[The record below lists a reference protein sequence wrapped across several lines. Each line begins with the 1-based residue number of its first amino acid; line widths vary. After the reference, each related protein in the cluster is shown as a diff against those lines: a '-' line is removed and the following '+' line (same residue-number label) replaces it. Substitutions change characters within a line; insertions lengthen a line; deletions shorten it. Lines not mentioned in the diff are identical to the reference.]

1 MAKVLV
7 VEDIAYT
14 RDGMCDILCS
24 LGHYVDAATDG
35 ADADVFLK
43 LFKYDLVVTDIMMP
57 HKNGFELVKDIRKNT
72 PSTKIL
78 VISGGGNFYNQDIC
92 DAISDVASDKSIQK
106 PFSKREFI
114 SSVNDLIAESD

>member
-7 VEDIAYT
+7 VEDIAHT
-14 RDGMCDILCS
+14 RDGMCDILCG

-35 ADADVFLK
+35 TDADVFLK

-57 HKNGFELVKDIRKNT
+57 HKNGFELIKDIRKT
-72 PSTKIL
+72 APLTKIL

-92 DAISDVASDKSIQK
+92 NAINDVASDKFIQK

-114 SSVNDLIAESD
+114 SSVNALIVEGG